1 VVEKPN
7 SEITAGDTG
16 RFKVTGVKSDEYVFK
31 SPSLRNIAITPPYFH
46 SGKVWSLR
54 EAVAIMG
61 SSQLGIALTQDQ
73 TDKIVA
79 FLKTTTGVQPRIEY
93 PVLPAITEATPKPKL
108 D

>member
-1 VVEKPN
+1 
-7 SEITAGDTG
+7 
-16 RFKVTGVKSDEYVFK
+16 
-31 SPSLRNIAITPPYFH
+31 
-46 SGKVWSLR
+46 
-54 EAVAIMG
+54 MG